1 MSQQYNQGN
10 AAGNPSSVGPQLQDF
25 FYARKAI
32 TEVAKEQ
39 YFTPLAST
47 TDMPKHYG
55 KRIVRFVYVPL
66 LDDRNVN
73 DQGIDA
79 AGAVISDGNLYGSS
93 RDIGKIVGKFPVL
106 SETGGKVNRVGYVR
120 KTIEGTFQ
128 NYGFYSEYTED
139 SVDFDTDA
147 ELMTHINRESLI
159 GANQITEDLLQV
171 DLVNNTG
178 VTQYAGT
185 ATSAATITKTDVVTY
200 ADLVNLATTLD
211 NNRCPKD
218 TKINVGTTNVDTRVI
233 PAARLLYAG
242 PKMKNTFRKMTD
254 FFGNPAFIPT
264 QQYAAGTTPLKGEIG
279 QIDEFR
285 IIINPEMMAWTGAG
299 ASAAAADGIHVT
311 GGKVDVFPL
320 LVVGSESFTTIGFQS
335 DAKSVKF
342 KIIHKKPGAET
353 ASVNHDPFG
362 KTGFM
367 SIQWWYGFM
376 AIRPERLAVIKTA
389 GKL

>member
-1 MSQQYNQGN
+1 MSQQYNDGSN
-10 AAGNPSSVGPQLQDF
+10 STIGPQLTDF
-25 FYARKAI
+25 FFVRKALI
-32 TEVAKEQ
+32 DVAKEQ

-47 TDMPKHYG
+47 TDMPMHYG
-55 KRIVRFVYVPL
+55 KRIKRYIYVPL

-79 AGAVISDGNLYGSS
+79 TGVTIVDGNLYGSS
-93 RDIGKIVGKFPVL
+93 RDVGKIVGKFPVL
-106 SETGGKVNRVGYVR
+106 SESGGRVNRVGYVR

-128 NYGFYSEYTED
+128 NYGFFSEYTED
-139 SVDFDTDA
+139 SINFDTDA
-147 ELMTHINRESLI
+147 ELMTHINRESLT

-171 DLVNNTG
+171 DLINNAG
-178 VTQYAGT
+178 VIQYAGV
-185 ATSAATITKTDVVTY
+185 ATSAATVAKTDVIDY
-200 ADLVNLATTLD
+200 AGLVNLATTLD

-218 TKINVGTTNVDTRVI
+218 TKINVGSSNIDTRVL

-242 PKMKNTFRKMTD
+242 PKMKNTFRKMVD

-264 QQYAAGTTPLKGEIG
+264 QQYAASTTPLKGEIG

-285 IIINPEMMAWTGAG
+285 IIINPEMMAWQGVGA
-299 ASAAAADGIHVT
+299 AATAADGVHVT

-342 KIIHKKPGAET
+342 KIIHKKPGVET
-353 ASVNHDPFG
+353 ASAGFDPYG

-376 AIRPERLAVIKTA
+376 VIRPERLAVVKTA
-389 GKL
+389 GKI